1 MAAEV
6 VGRPPF
12 LGSRSIRWLRNWRR
26 LNVNDSI
33 RFLRSIKGVS
43 RMTHDCTTHLVLEP
57 IDACVRSA
65 KECVAHGIE
74 WEVR

>member
-1 MAAEV
+1 MSTTV
-6 VGRPPF
+6 Y
-12 LGSRSIRWLRNWRR
+12 
-26 LNVNDSI
+26 
-33 RFLRSIKGVS
+33 RFLRGIKGVS
-43 RMTHDCTTHLVLEP
+43 RMTHDCTTHLVLET